1 MSMTFFEKIKEK
13 QDTKLSYLHKFY
25 LRFKKDKNNIYCFF
39 ESKDDIYYYEQ
50 RISNR
55 LFPKTIYFEDCGKR
69 ERVLEVYNTLKNKS
83 KYNCGNLMYF
93 IDKDFEDNSSIN
105 KDEVYITPCHS
116 IENLYAHPI
125 TIKEILKIHMD
136 DSEVKNVVEKYENL
150 LKNYTEKFI
159 YLNTVIAC
167 QIQDKYKNITLNLN
181 DKESQILKNRIISD
195 KLEVINSFDEISSYS
210 KVKAILGFVEEIDIL
225 DLNNI
230 KTVLEESKFKYL
242 DFRGKYQFRFLL
254 EFIKVLNNLSN
265 EDLKLVKENEKI
277 KKENPEAE
285 LKERKQSFWRRPF
298 KLKLQI
304 SDNENYYMN
313 LSTKAYT
320 PDCFYEYIER
330 FK

>member
-1 MSMTFFEKIKEK
+1 MTFFEKIKEK
-13 QDTKLSYLHKFY
+13 QDTKLPYLHKFY
-25 LRFKKDKNNIYCFF
+25 LRFKKDKNHIYCFF

-55 LFPKTIYFEDCGKR
+55 LHPKTIYSEDCGKR
-69 ERVLEVYNTLKNKS
+69 ERVLEVYNTLKNRT

-93 IDKDFEDNSSIN
+93 IDKDFEDNSSID

-116 IENLYAHPI
+116 IENLYAHPM
-125 TIKEILKIHMD
+125 TIKEILKIHIN
-136 DSEVKNVVEKYENL
+136 DSEVETVVEHYKNL
-150 LKNYTEKFI
+150 LNLYTEKFI

-167 QIQDKYKNITLNLN
+167 QIKDKYKNIALNLN
-181 DKESQILKNRIISD
+181 NKESQILRNRIISD
-195 KLEVINSFDEISSYS
+195 ELEVINSFDEIDSYL
-210 KVKAILGFVEEIDIL
+210 KVKAILGFVEEIDTS

-230 KTVLEESKFKYL
+230 KTTLEESKCKYL
-242 DFRGKYQFRFLL
+242 DFRGKYQFYFLL

-265 EDLKLVKENEKI
+265 QDSKLVKQNEKR
-277 KKENPEAE
+277 KKENLEAE
-285 LKERKQSFWRRPF
+285 LEERKQSFWRKPF

-304 SDNENYYMN
+304 SENENYYMN